1 MSIHPQII
9 LTELTPLLA
18 SAVDEMSIRFS
29 LHKLTRYLSTSPD
42 LTTYEDKDSSAKTD
56 LAFDILFMSLLSIV
70 SDDLGSGR
78 PKADKL
84 SFADGVWMLLG
95 RRETEDE
102 RDEDTNEVSKDEKKE
117 AETESEEG

>member
-56 LAFDILFMSLLSIV
+56 LAFDMLFMSLLSIV
-70 SDDLGSGR
+70 SDDGFS
-78 PKADKL
+78 
-84 SFADGVWMLLG
+84 
-95 RRETEDE
+95 
-102 RDEDTNEVSKDEKKE
+102 
-117 AETESEEG
+117 